1 MDFGLTAEQQQ
12 LKESA
17 HSFLAKECPTARV
30 RQIMAS
36 SDGMSPEL
44 HDEIAKLG
52 WHSLL
57 IPAEYG
63 GAGLSML
70 DMALLLEECGYAA
83 LPGPFLFSS
92 VLAAWALSAGAP
104 ERLKHKW
111 LAALGEGRALG
122 TLAVA
127 EANDSLNPADFSTRA
142 RSESE
147 GFVLNGTKMFVPYPH
162 LADFLLVA
170 ARTDDGD
177 IALFAVNR
185 DAPGVQV
192 KLHHSLDLT
201 RRVGMV
207 ELAGVKVNTDAVL
220 QAGPHFYHRLLAI
233 GAVAIAADS
242 LGGMERALEMA
253 VEYSKI
259 REQFGKPIG
268 AYQALQ
274 HAAAEIVA
282 DLEPARSLLWYAAHA
297 QDAVPADALRSAS
310 MVKARMC
317 EAFMRNTDK
326 AVLMHGG
333 IGFTWD
339 HDIHLWF
346 KRARFNESLFG
357 PPSFH
362 RERVAMLSGYGT
374 L

>member
-17 HSFLAKECPTARV
+17 RSFLAKECPATRV
-30 RQIMAS
+30 REIMAGT
-36 SDGMSPEL
+36 DGVSPEL
-44 HDEIAKLG
+44 HDGIARLG
-52 WHSLL
+52 WNAAL

-63 GAGLSML
+63 GAGLTML

-92 VLAAWALSAGAP
+92 SLAAWALSAGAS
-104 ERLKHKW
+104 ERLKRRW
-111 LAALGEGRALG
+111 LQKLAEGHALG
-122 TLAVA
+122 TVA
-127 EANDSLNPADFSTRA
+127 IVEANDSLNPAELATTA
-142 RSESE
+142 RREGG
-147 GFVLNGTKMFVPYPH
+147 GFVLDGRKMFVPYPH
-162 LADFLLVA
+162 VADFLLVA

-177 IALFAVNR
+177 VALFAVTR
-185 DAPGVQV
+185 DAAGVHI
-192 KLHHSLDLT
+192 KLHNSLDLT
-201 RRVGMV
+201 RRVGFV
-207 ELAGVKVNTDAVL
+207 EMAGVKVDADAAL
-220 QAGPHFYHRLLAI
+220 HAGAQLYHRLLAV

-242 LGGMERALEMA
+242 MGGMERALEMA
-253 VEYSKI
+253 VEYSKV

-274 HAAAEIVA
+274 HAAAEMVA

-297 QDAVPADALRSAS
+297 QDALPGDALRSAS

-317 EAFMRNTDK
+317 EAYMRNTDK

-346 KRARFNESLFG
+346 KRARFNESFLG
-357 PPSFH
+357 SPSFH
-362 RERVAMLSGYGT
+362 RERVAELSGY
-374 L
+374 

>member
-1 MDFGLTAEQQQ
+1 MDFGLTAEQLQ

-17 HSFLAKECPTARV
+17 RSFLTKECTTTRV
-30 RQIMAS
+30 RQIMAG
-36 SDGMSPEL
+36 DGASREL
-44 HDEIAKLG
+44 HVEIAKLG
-52 WHSLL
+52 WHGLL

-63 GAGLSML
+63 GSGLTML

-92 VLAAWALSAGAP
+92 VVAASALSTGASDG
-104 ERLKHKW
+104 LKNQW
-111 LAALGEGRALG
+111 LPPLADGRAIG
-122 TLAVA
+122 TVAVV
-127 EANDSLNPADFSTRA
+127 EHNDSFSLSDLATRA
-142 RSESE
+142 TRDGS
-147 GFVLNGTKMFVPYPH
+147 GFVLSGTKMFVPYPH
-162 LADFLLVA
+162 VADFLLVV
-170 ARTDDGD
+170 ARIDGGD
-177 IALFAVNR
+177 SGLFAVAR
-185 DAPGVQV
+185 DTAGVRV
-192 KLHHSLDLT
+192 KLNSSLDLT
-201 RRVGMV
+201 RRVGIV
-207 ELAGVKVNTDAVL
+207 ELADVKVNTDAVVERGT
-220 QAGPHFYHRLLAI
+220 QFCHRLLAV

-297 QDAVPADALRSAS
+297 QDAVPAEAQRSAS

-317 EAFMRNTDK
+317 EAFMRNSDK

-346 KRARFNESLFG
+346 KRARFNESFFG
-357 PPSFH
+357 SPSFH
-362 RERVAMLSGYGT
+362 RERVAVLSGYGT

>member
-12 LKESA
+12 LKESVR
-17 HSFLAKECPTARV
+17 SFLAKECQTARV

-36 SDGMSPEL
+36 ADGTSREL
-44 HDEIAKLG
+44 HDGIAKLG
-52 WHSLL
+52 WNALL

-63 GAGLSML
+63 GAGLTML

-92 VLAAWALSAGAP
+92 ALAAWALAAGASD
-104 ERLKHKW
+104 RLKRNW
-111 LAALGEGRALG
+111 LEALGEGRAIG
-122 TLAVA
+122 TVA
-127 EANDSLNPADFSTRA
+127 IVEASDSLNPADFLTKA
-142 RSESE
+142 RRESG
-147 GFVLNGTKMFVPYPH
+147 GFVLDGTKMFVPYPRI
-162 LADFLLVA
+162 ADFLLVA

-177 IALFAVNR
+177 VALFAVNS
-185 DAPGVQV
+185 DASGVHV
-192 KLHHSLDLT
+192 KLHNSLDLT
-201 RRVGMV
+201 RRVGIV
-207 ELAGVKVNTDAVL
+207 ELVGVKVDADAAL
-220 QAGPHFYHRLLAI
+220 QAGAQFYHRLLAI

-253 VEYSKI
+253 VEYSKV

-310 MVKARMC
+310 MVKARIC
-317 EAFMRNTDK
+317 EVYMRNTDK

-346 KRARFNESLFG
+346 KRARFNESFFG
-357 PPSFH
+357 SPSFH
-362 RERVAMLSGYGT
+362 RERVAVLSGYGT

>member
-17 HSFLAKECPTARV
+17 RSFLTKECPTTLV

-36 SDGMSPEL
+36 ADGMSREL
-44 HDEIAKLG
+44 HGEMTKLG
-52 WHSLL
+52 WHGLL
-57 IPAEYG
+57 VPAEYG
-63 GAGLSML
+63 GAGLTML

-92 VLAAWALSAGAP
+92 AMTAWALSAGAS
-104 ERLKHKW
+104 ESLKHNW
-111 LAALGEGRALG
+111 LEELVEGRSVG
-122 TLAVA
+122 TVAVV
-127 EANDSLNPADFSTRA
+127 EANDSLAPANFSTRA
-142 RSESE
+142 RSDGA

-162 LADFLLVA
+162 VADFLLVA
-170 ARTDDGD
+170 ARTDDND
-177 IALFAVNR
+177 VAVFAVNR
-185 DAPGVQV
+185 DTAGVRV
-192 KLHHSLDLT
+192 KLHNGLDLT

-207 ELAGVKVNTDAVL
+207 ELAGARVNADAIL
-220 QAGPHFYHRLLAI
+220 QRGAEFYQRLLAV

-253 VEYSKI
+253 VEYSKV

-274 HAAAEIVA
+274 HAAAEIVV

-346 KRARFNESLFG
+346 KRARFNESFFG
-357 PPSFH
+357 SPSFH
-362 RERVAMLSGYGT
+362 REHVAALSGYGT
-374 L
+374 R

>member
-17 HSFLAKECPTARV
+17 RSFLAKECPTARV

-36 SDGMSPEL
+36 AEGASPEL
-44 HDEIAKLG
+44 HNEIAKLG
-52 WHSLL
+52 WNAVL
-57 IPAEYG
+57 IPADYG
-63 GAGLSML
+63 GAGLAML
-70 DMALLLEECGYAA
+70 DMAVLLEECGYAA

-92 VLAAWALSAGAP
+92 VLAAWALAAGGSD
-104 ERLKHKW
+104 RLKREW
-111 LAALGEGRALG
+111 LPALAEGRALG
-122 TLAVA
+122 TVA
-127 EANDSLNPADFSTRA
+127 IIEANDSLNSADFSTMATR
-142 RSESE
+142 EGG
-147 GFVLNGTKMFVPYPH
+147 GFVLNGTKMFVPYAH
-162 LADFLLVA
+162 VADFLLVA
-170 ARTDDGD
+170 ARTDEGNT
-177 IALFAVNR
+177 ALFAVK
-185 DAPGVQV
+185 PGAAGIHV
-192 KLHHSLDLT
+192 KLHNSLDLT
-201 RRVGMV
+201 RRVGIV
-207 ELAGVKVNTDAVL
+207 ELAGVMVNPDAML
-220 QAGPHFYHRLLAI
+220 LAGGHLYDRLLAV

-317 EAFMRNTDK
+317 EAYMRNTDK

-346 KRARFNESLFG
+346 KRARFNESFFG
-357 PPSFH
+357 SPSFH
-362 RERVAMLSGYGT
+362 RERVAVLSGYGT
-374 L
+374 H

>member
-17 HSFLAKECPTARV
+17 RAFLAKECPASRV
-30 RQIMAS
+30 REVMAS
-36 SDGMSPEL
+36 EDGMPRDL
-44 HDEIAKLG
+44 YDAIAKLG
-52 WHSLL
+52 WNGLL
-57 IPAEYG
+57 IPEEFG
-63 GAGLSML
+63 GADLTML
-70 DMALLLEECGYAA
+70 DMSMLLEECGYAA

-92 VLAAWALSAGAP
+92 VLAARALSIGGSDS
-104 ERLKHKW
+104 LKQKW
-111 LAALGEGRALG
+111 LPPLAEGRAIG
-122 TLAVA
+122 TLAIV
-127 EANDSLNPADFSTRA
+127 EASDSLNPADLSLRA
-142 RSESE
+142 KRAGG
-147 GFVLNGTKMFVPYPH
+147 GFVLSGAKMFVPYAH
-162 LADFLLVA
+162 SADFLIVA
-170 ARTDDGD
+170 ARTDDNG
-177 IALFAVNR
+177 IGLFAVDTNS
-185 DAPGVQV
+185 AGVSV
-192 KLHHSLDLT
+192 KLLTSLDLT
-201 RRVGMV
+201 RRLCVV
-207 ELAGVKVNTDAVL
+207 ELADVTADQYAML
-220 QAGPHFYHRLLAI
+220 QGAQLYEQLLAA

-317 EAFMRNTDK
+317 EAYMRNTDK

-346 KRARFNESLFG
+346 KRARFNESFFG

-362 RERVAMLSGYGT
+362 RERVARLSGY
-374 L
+374 

>member
-17 HSFLAKECPTARV
+17 RSFLAKECPTARV

-36 SDGMSPEL
+36 AEGASPEL
-44 HDEIAKLG
+44 HNEIAKLG
-52 WHSLL
+52 WNAVL
-57 IPAEYG
+57 IPADYG
-63 GAGLSML
+63 GAGLTML
-70 DMALLLEECGYAA
+70 DMAVLLEECGYAA

-92 VLAAWALSAGAP
+92 VLAAWALAAGGSD
-104 ERLKHKW
+104 RLKREW
-111 LAALGEGRALG
+111 LPALAEGRALG
-122 TLAVA
+122 TVA
-127 EANDSLNPADFSTRA
+127 IIEANDSLNSADFSTMATR
-142 RSESE
+142 EGG
-147 GFVLNGTKMFVPYPH
+147 GFVLNGTKMFVPYAH
-162 LADFLLVA
+162 VADFLLVA
-170 ARTDDGD
+170 ARTDEGNT
-177 IALFAVNR
+177 ALFAVK
-185 DAPGVQV
+185 PGAAGIHV
-192 KLHHSLDLT
+192 KLHNSLDLT
-201 RRVGMV
+201 RRVGIV
-207 ELAGVKVNTDAVL
+207 ELAGVMVNPDAML
-220 QAGPHFYHRLLAI
+220 RAGGHLYDRLLAV
-233 GAVAIAADS
+233 GAVAMAADS

-317 EAFMRNTDK
+317 EAYMRNTDK

-346 KRARFNESLFG
+346 KRARFNESFFG
-357 PPSFH
+357 SPSFH
-362 RERVAMLSGYGT
+362 RERVAVLSGYGT
-374 L
+374 H

>member
-12 LKESA
+12 LKESTR
-17 HSFLAKECPTARV
+17 SFLGKECPTARV
-30 RQIMAS
+30 RQIMAG
-36 SDGMSPEL
+36 SDGMSTEL

-52 WHSLL
+52 WHGLL
-57 IPAEYG
+57 IPSEYG
-63 GAGLSML
+63 GAGLTML

-83 LPGPFLFSS
+83 LPGPFSFSS
-92 VLAAWALSAGAP
+92 AVAAWALSAGAS
-104 ERLKHKW
+104 ESLKRNW
-111 LAALGEGRALG
+111 LGALAEGRAIG
-122 TLAVA
+122 TVA
-127 EANDSLNPADFSTRA
+127 MADANASLNPADFSTRA
-142 RSESE
+142 RREGES
-147 GFVLNGTKMFVPYPH
+147 FVLNGTKMFVPYPH
-162 LADFLLVA
+162 IADFMLVA
-170 ARTDDGD
+170 ARTNDSGV
-177 IALFAVNR
+177 ALFAVNR
-185 DAPGVQV
+185 DAAGAHV
-192 KLHHSLDLT
+192 KLHNGLDLT
-201 RRVGMV
+201 RRVGVV
-207 ELAGVKVNTDAVL
+207 ELAGVTVGADAML
-220 QAGPHFYHRLLAI
+220 SADADFYHRVLAV

-253 VEYSKI
+253 VEYSKV

-297 QDAVPADALRSAS
+297 QSALPADALRSAS
-310 MVKARMC
+310 MVKARIC

-346 KRARFNESLFG
+346 KRARFNESFFG
-357 PPSFH
+357 SPSFH
-362 RERVAMLSGYGT
+362 RERVAVLSGYGT

>member
-17 HSFLAKECPTARV
+17 HSFLAKECPTTRV
-30 RQIMAS
+30 RQIMADT
-36 SDGMSPEL
+36 DGMPREL
-44 HDEIAKLG
+44 YDEIAKLG
-52 WHSLL
+52 WHGLL

-63 GAGLSML
+63 GAGLTML

-92 VLAAWALSAGAP
+92 AVAAWALSAGAS
-104 ERLKHKW
+104 ERLKRMRLEA
-111 LAALGEGRALG
+111 LAAGRAIG
-122 TLAVA
+122 TVA
-127 EANDSLNPADFSTRA
+127 LVEANDSLNPADFSTMAKR
-142 RSESE
+142 ESE
-147 GFVLNGTKMFVPYPH
+147 DFVLNGTKMFVPYPH
-162 LADFLLVA
+162 VADFILVA
-170 ARTDDGD
+170 ARTDDND
-177 IALFAVNR
+177 VALFAVDR
-185 DAPGVQV
+185 DAVGVRV
-192 KLHHSLDLT
+192 KLHNSLDLT
-201 RRVGMV
+201 RRVGVV
-207 ELAGVKVNTDAVL
+207 ELAGARVNADAML
-220 QAGPHFYHRLLAI
+220 QAGAHFYQQLLAV

-282 DLEPARSLLWYAAHA
+282 DLEPARSLLWFAAHA
-297 QDAVPADALRSAS
+297 QDTVAADALRSAS

-317 EAFMRNTDK
+317 EAFMRDTDK

-346 KRARFNESLFG
+346 KRARFNESFFG
-357 PPSFH
+357 SPLFH
-362 RERVAMLSGYGT
+362 RERVAVLSGYGA

>member
-1 MDFGLTAEQQQ
+1 MDFGLTAEQLQ

-17 HSFLAKECPTARV
+17 RTFLTKECPTTRV

-36 SDGMSPEL
+36 DDGMPREL
-44 HDEIAKLG
+44 YDEIARLG
-52 WHSLL
+52 WNGLL
-57 IPAEYG
+57 IPEEFG
-63 GAGLSML
+63 GAGLTML
-70 DMALLLEECGYAA
+70 DMTMLLEECGYAA

-92 VLAAWALSAGAP
+92 VLAASTLSAGGSDG
-104 ERLKHKW
+104 LKHRW
-111 LAALGEGRALG
+111 LAALAEGRAIG
-122 TLAVA
+122 TVA
-127 EANDSLNPADFSTRA
+127 IVEANDSLNPSDLSTRA
-142 RSESE
+142 RREGE
-147 GFVLNGTKMFVPYPH
+147 GFVIDGTKMFVPYAH
-162 LADFLLVA
+162 IADFTLVA
-170 ARTDDGD
+170 ARTEDNAV
-177 IALFAVNR
+177 ALFAVDTTARGVRVRLNR
-185 DAPGVQV
+185 
-192 KLHHSLDLT
+192 SLDLT
-201 RRVGMV
+201 RRVAVM
-207 ELAGVKVNTDAVL
+207 ELVGVTVDHDAML
-220 QAGPHFYHRLLAI
+220 HGGTKLYDQLLAV

-282 DLEPARSLLWYAAHA
+282 DLEPARSLLWYAAYT
-297 QDAVPADALRSAS
+297 QDAAPADALRTAS

-317 EAFMRNTDK
+317 EAYMRNTDK

-346 KRARFNESLFG
+346 KRARFNESAFG
-357 PPSFH
+357 SPSFH
-362 RERVAMLSGYGT
+362 RERLAQLNNY
-374 L
+374 